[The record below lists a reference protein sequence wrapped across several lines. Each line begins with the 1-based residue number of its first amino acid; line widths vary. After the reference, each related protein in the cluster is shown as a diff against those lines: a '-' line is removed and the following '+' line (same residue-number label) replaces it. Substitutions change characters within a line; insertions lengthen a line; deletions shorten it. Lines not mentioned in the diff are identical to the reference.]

1 MDLPIKTLDKIP
13 LWVVKQSSGRHLD
26 RGRGGVGRTGLL
38 LNNEGSNPH
47 HTFSYDNWLG
57 GRRVWGGIHVA
68 QIYTYTHTH
77 GFFFP
82 SPFTPDLLIWIRRQT
97 KKTR

>member
-1 MDLPIKTLDKIP
+1 M
-13 LWVVKQSSGRHLD
+13 W
-26 RGRGGVGRTGLL
+26 GGTGLL

-57 GRRVWGGIHVA
+57 GEEGMGGNSRCTNI
-68 QIYTYTHTH
+68 YTHTH
-77 GFFFP
+77 TQFFFP